1 MAKPE
6 NSLPEEAFK
15 PLKDFLSS
23 LPDAESRRE
32 WAVRCGTT
40 LGYLHKAMS
49 AGEYIRERVVINME
63 RESGG
68 LVRCEL
74 LRPDVDWAVLRNST
88 TLSDEVRKSA

>member
-1 MAKPE
+1 MPKPE
-6 NSLPEEAFK
+6 DKLPASAFEA
-15 PLKDFLSS
+15 LRSFLGS
-23 LPDAESRRE
+23 LPDAEARKA

-49 AGEYIRERVVINME
+49 AGEFIRERVVINME

-68 LVRCEL
+68 VVRCEP

-88 TLSDEVRKSA
+88 TLSDEARKSA